1 MADDKTIEIRIT
13 AKNMSDAELAKARQA
28 IAGFK
33 RDAEGAKTSTL
44 GFGQSLRG
52 ASSLAGAFGVTL
64 GVGAVVKFGQALL
77 DDADALVK
85 LADKTGMS
93 TDAVQRLK
101 YIAEQSGN
109 TLEQVTLAVS
119 MLQKRL
125 GQGDDSAV
133 GALKSLGIEVDRFQ
147 QLDPEA
153 QFMAIAREVA
163 KIEDP
168 TLRAAKATELFGR
181 SGTEVLPSLIAKV
194 DELANKAPVMSEKA
208 VQAFDAIGDGLSDLW
223 ARTKNAVGEGLAT
236 MFDGFGRL
244 ASGMKA
250 LFSGDASRALE
261 IFTDLANQKLPE
273 VANSANLVHPPLKAI
288 ALSTKEV
295 EAIETKLDATRKR
308 SMESAKRYAAEQEKV
323 AAALERIGFTSRKAV
338 TDELALYEAMLKQQ
352 PTIAGVTAVQLAYL
366 DQLEELAVRA
376 RRSSLE
382 VPKLTTALEEA
393 RAAAARDRDAFIA
406 LEQSIPIIPVTEFFG
421 AMTLQTEAVDMQAAK
436 ARDLTEAYHAFGQQT
451 PDELRKVA
459 DASARNYDILVQS
472 GTASTAQLTEAY
484 AKMIADQRAVTG
496 ELPQAWTSSVVP
508 GIKSALSTLQTAV
521 SGTFA
526 QMMLGAKGF
535 KDGFLD
541 IWSSLKASITRIFA
555 EIADAFVSGLIK
567 RMLASLAGNKQAF
580 AGGFSGLFTGIAG
593 GGGAGGSA
601 AGMAASLLGGRGAM
615 PGASGSLIGPEAGT
629 GQMLMTGTGGG
640 TNWGAIAGG
649 GMMAIGG
656 AVGLYQSL
664 QSGSKSGAA
673 LSGASMGAGI
683 GTMIAP
689 GVGTAIGAGLGAIGG
704 FAASL
709 FGGNSAGRQA
719 DQDATAQIKALQA
732 ELLSTHGSLDRI
744 RELGHQ
750 VGVDLAGA
758 WGDQSRAGLE
768 HFQGLLEQFNTK
780 LATTSLLQA
789 ELAGLEQ
796 QLADRQVLNWQ
807 TADELVTKY
816 GGTLGNLGPQFEA
829 AKQQASFKTVLDDY
843 QRLVDMGGDVGG
855 SLFIMK
861 EEIGALV
868 GESLRIGTEI
878 PAQFQ
883 PLVEELARTH
893 QLFDDTGTEITDLS
907 KLKFG
912 GPLESESDTIKTAIM
927 ELVEALKGH
936 LLPTI
941 ASIPRKLTI
950 ETGYTYEPYEP
961 PGVDGGSPG
970 GHDAETYPGY
980 ATGALITSE
989 HVARVGEGGA
999 RELIGPVGFMA
1010 EALAGA
1016 LASLG
1021 LTRASA
1027 AHAPEP
1033 AALAFAGMPAP
1044 VFTINIQALEPS
1056 GLKRVVEQEIAP
1068 LLVSIYRRNVNG
1080 LRTDTRREL
1089 VE

>member
-64 GVGAVVKFGQALL
+64 GVGAVVKFGQVLL

-109 TLEQVTLAVS
+109 TLDQVTSAVS
-119 MLQKRL
+119 MFQKRL
-125 GQGDDSAV
+125 GEGDDSAV
-133 GALKSLGIEVDRFQ
+133 GALKSLGLELDQFQ
-147 QLDPEA
+147 ALDPEQ
-153 QFMAIAREVA
+153 QFMALAREVA

-250 LFSGDASRALE
+250 LFSGDVSGALE
-261 IFTDLANQKLPE
+261 IFTDLANQELPK
-273 VANSANLVHPPLKAI
+273 VANAADLVHPPLKAI

-295 EAIETKLDATRKR
+295 EAIETKLDDTRKR
-308 SMESAKRYAAEQEKV
+308 TAESAKRYAAEQEKI
-323 AAALERIGFTSRKAV
+323 ASALERIGFASRKTV
-338 TDELALYEAMLKQQ
+338 TEELALYEAMLKQQ
-352 PTIAGVTAVQLAYL
+352 PTIAGVNAVQLAYL

-382 VPKLTTALEEA
+382 VPKLTTALE
-393 RAAAARDRDAFIA
+393 AARLVAAGNRDAFVAI
-406 LEQSIPIIPVTEFFG
+406 EQAIPIIPLTEFFG
-421 AMTLQTEAVDMQAAK
+421 AMTLQTESVDMQAAK

-459 DASARNYDILVQS
+459 DASARHYDILVQS
-472 GTASTAQLTEAY
+472 GTASLAQLTEAY

-555 EIADAFVSGLIK
+555 EIADAFVSGLLK

-580 AGGFSGLFTGIAG
+580 AGGFSGLFSGIVG
-593 GGGAGGSA
+593 GGGAGGST
-601 AGMAASLLGGRGAM
+601 AGTAASLLGGRGV

-629 GQMLMTGTGGG
+629 GQMLMTGTGGD

-649 GMMAIGG
+649 GLMAVGG

-683 GTMIAP
+683 GSMIAP
-689 GVGTAIGAGLGAIGG
+689 GVGTLIGAGLGAVGG

-758 WGDQSRAGLE
+758 WGDQSRAGLQ
-768 HFQGLLEQFNTK
+768 HFQGLLDQFNTK
-780 LATTSLLQA
+780 LAKTSSLQA

-807 TADELVTKY
+807 TADELATKY
-816 GGTLGNLGPQFEA
+816 GGTLGSLGQQFEA
-829 AKQQASFKTVLDDY
+829 AKQQASFKAVLDDY
-843 QRLVDMGGDVGG
+843 ERLIDMGADVGG
-855 SLFIMK
+855 TLSVMK

-878 PAQFQ
+878 PAQFK
-883 PLVEELARTH
+883 PMVEELARTH

-912 GPLESESDTIKTAIM
+912 PPLQSEADVIKTAIM
-927 ELVEALKGH
+927 ELVEALKVH

-941 ASIPRKLTI
+941 DSIPRKLTI

-961 PGVDGGSPG
+961 PEVGGGSPG
-970 GHDAETYPGY
+970 GRDAESYPGY

-989 HVARVGEGGA
+989 HTARVGEGGTA
-999 RELIGPVGFMA
+999 ELIGPVGFMS

-1016 LASLG
+1016 LAALG
-1021 LTRASA
+1021 L
-1027 AHAPEP
+1027 
-1033 AALAFAGMPAP
+1033 AGGRGSDR
-1044 VFTINIQALEPS
+1044 I
-1056 GLKRVVEQEIAP
+1056 VVESHVHVHA
-1068 LLVSIYRRNVNG
+1068 RNG
-1080 LRTDTRREL
+1080 REL
-1089 VE
+1089 AELITPALPDVLSSYELVRV